1 MKKFYRR
8 SISGLLALLICF
20 TTILSSGVT
29 AFAASSSGE
38 TAKSYSVAFP
48 RDGDANLDT
57 SGTWG
62 HDELHYMNGWTSGE
76 KTWMTTLHT
85 IGDFNGPACYCI
97 EPGVPRLLE
106 RTYARYGEDYWKD
119 YPSEC
124 NSTIDADTIKTL
136 LGRIMQY
143 GYQGNLSLGWR
154 SQNDADADKLALMMA
169 TQVLVWET
177 VVGERDAN
185 FNHVD
190 PGGADAV
197 KSVYRTSHPLYSRF
211 SAYYD
216 SIEASV
222 KKHTIVPSFMARS
235 TDKAQMVELSWDGS
249 RYAITLTD
257 TNGVLGDYTFSSE
270 QTGIT
275 FVTSGNTLTITAETA
290 PTETVTISATKNNTR
305 KGVVV
310 WSDGHYGP
318 DGTMQDVVT
327 YSATISD
334 PVKAYSELLNSLDSG
349 ATTKITINN
358 RRLNRAN
365 FEQSILMPMRGD
377 TCDVYRREY
386 NQMLLDKATG
396 ANGIIQEKYITVSVC
411 KKDIEEARTYFARIG
426 ADLIA
431 HFAALG
437 SKCTELD
444 AAEKLRVLHDFYRQ
458 GEEAAFHFDP
468 QDMMRKGH
476 DFKDYICP
484 DSMEKSSDCLKLGEK
499 YCRVL
504 FLKDY
509 ASYIKDSMVTEL
521 TDFNRNMMLSI
532 DVVPIPTDEA
542 VREVENRLLGI
553 ETNITNWQ
561 RRQNANNN
569 FSAVVPYDMEL
580 QRKESK
586 EFLDDLT
593 TRDQRMMLA
602 VITMVITADD
612 KKQLDSDTETVL
624 AVARKHMCQL
634 AVLKFQQLDGLNTV
648 LPIGTRRINAFR
660 TLTTESLAVF
670 MPFKVQ
676 EVQDKGG
683 IYFGEN
689 AISHNLIMC
698 NKANLLNQSAFL
710 LGVPGSGKSFSAKE
724 LIAFLILNTADDVL
738 ICDPEN
744 EFGALAA
751 ALGKETATVIHMAAG
766 GKDRLNAMYMVDG
779 YGENNPIVEKSQ
791 FIMSL
796 VEQIDKA
803 GVGPQQKSII
813 DRCTALVYQ
822 DAERTGK
829 PATLCDLR
837 NKLLEQPE
845 EKAKEI
851 ALSLELFTTGSLD
864 IFGHE
869 STVDLDKRIVV
880 FDIHGLGE
888 QLKPTGLLVITDTI
902 LNRVT
907 LNWKKGKRTHIF
919 IDEFHVVFENEQSGI
934 FFNSAWRQFR
944 KRNGYPTAI
953 TQNVEYLLD
962 SVQAS
967 TMLSNSEFVVMLNQA
982 FSDRA
987 KLSKLLNISDEQMSY
1002 VTNADAGCGL
1012 IKYGSALVP
1021 FINRFPKDTE
1031 LYRLMTTRPGEGV
1044 FGSGNAS

>member
-1 MKKFYRR
+1 MAERKYQFERLTPIDNMDLDVYEEAIDYVFDNSDIKNVA
-8 SISGLLALLICF
+8 ISGAYSAGKSSVLASYKKNHSNLRFLHISLAHFKSPDQEDETEIKESVLEGKILNQLIHQIPSEKIPQTNFRVKKKVNTKSVIRLTIGAVLFLVSTIYFFCFDMWKNYLSSLPDNWFKTILTPSTHQYALMVDGVLMVALLSF
-20 TTILSSGVT
+20 V
-29 AFAASSSGE
+29 
-38 TAKSYSVAFP
+38 
-48 RDGDANLDT
+48 
-57 SGTWG
+57 
-62 HDELHYMNGWTSGE
+62 
-76 KTWMTTLHT
+76 
-85 IGDFNGPACYCI
+85 
-97 EPGVPRLLE
+97 
-106 RTYARYGEDYWKD
+106 
-119 YPSEC
+119 
-124 NSTIDADTIKTL
+124 
-136 LGRIMQY
+136 
-143 GYQGNLSLGWR
+143 
-154 SQNDADADKLALMMA
+154 
-169 TQVLVWET
+169 
-177 VVGERDAN
+177 
-185 FNHVD
+185 
-190 PGGADAV
+190 
-197 KSVYRTSHPLYSRF
+197 VYRLISVQKNKNIFRKLNLNGNEIEIFEESDDSYFDKYLNEVLYLF
-211 SAYYD
+211 
-216 SIEASV
+216 E
-222 KKHTIVPSFMARS
+222 
-235 TDKAQMVELSWDGS
+235 
-249 RYAITLTD
+249 
-257 TNGVLGDYTFSSE
+257 N
-270 QTGIT
+270 
-275 FVTSGNTLTITAETA
+275 
-290 PTETVTISATKNNTR
+290 
-305 KGVVV
+305 
-310 WSDGHYGP
+310 
-318 DGTMQDVVT
+318 
-327 YSATISD
+327 
-334 PVKAYSELLNSLDSG
+334 SELLNSLDSG

-377 TCDVYRREY
+377 ACDVYRREY
-386 NQMLLDKATG
+386 NQMLLDKTTG

-411 KKDIEEARTYFARIG
+411 KKDIEEARTYFSRVG

-431 HFAALG
+431 HSAALG

-468 QDMMRKGH
+468 QDMMHKGH
-476 DFKDYICP
+476 NFKDYICP

-612 KKQLDSDTETVL
+612 KNQLDSDTETVL

-634 AVLKFQQLDGLNTV
+634 AVLKFQQIDGLNTV
-648 LPIGTRRINAFR
+648 LPIGTRKINAFR

-738 ICDPEN
+738 VCDPEN

-822 DAERTGK
+822 DAEQTGK